1 MVPQHWRSRLVKE
14 LRRQGLPRDYV
25 DRLVDEWSD
34 HASDLI
40 LENPS
45 MDAENVVE
53 SRLGKSEHLAE
64 VATKEFRRRTFAGR
78 HPILAF
84 VISPLLMVIFTT
96 GVILV
101 LTGLMLDLGVG
112 NPVLQNG
119 IGFCCSALL
128 PFAPFLLST
137 LLFVWLGRRAGLRY
151 WGMVACAIIAIAAL
165 GFRAEATAKTADHQG
180 RIILYYDFAVGALN
194 RIDFDRLLHAAVPIG
209 LGVWLHWQSS
219 KSRRPELAVP

>member
-1 MVPQHWRSRLVKE
+1 MMLQHWRSRLVKE

-40 LENPS
+40 QETPG
-45 MDAENVVE
+45 MDAANDLDT
-53 SRLGKSEHLAE
+53 RLGTPEHLAE

-96 GVILV
+96 AIILAFTGVL
-101 LTGLMLDLGVG
+101 LDLGV
-112 NPVLQNG
+112 NNVALQNG
-119 IGFCCSALL
+119 IGFACNAIL

-137 LLFVWLGRRAGLRY
+137 LLFVWLGRRAGRRNWSL
-151 WGMVACAIIAIAAL
+151 VACAIIAIAAL
-165 GFRAEATAKTADHQG
+165 GFRTESTSKTADHQG
-180 RIILYYDFAVGALN
+180 RIVLYYDFAVGALN

-209 LGVWLHWQSS
+209 LGVWLHRQSS

>member
-45 MDAENVVE
+45 MDAELELE
-53 SRLGKSEHLAE
+53 SRLGIPEHLAE
-64 VATKEFRRRTFAGR
+64 IATKEFRRRTFAGR
-78 HPILAF
+78 HPILSF

-96 GVILV
+96 GLMLV
-101 LTGLMLDLGVG
+101 LAGLLLDMGG
-112 NPVLQNG
+112 NNVALLNG
-119 IGFCCSALL
+119 IGFACTAIL

-137 LLFVWLGRRAGLRY
+137 LLFVWLGRRAGRRS
-151 WGMVACAIIAIAAL
+151 WSMVACVIIAIAAL
-165 GFRAEATAKTADHQG
+165 GFRAENTAKTADHQG

-194 RIDFDRLLHAAVPIG
+194 RIDLDRLLHAAVPLG

-219 KSRRPELAVP
+219 KSRRPELAVS